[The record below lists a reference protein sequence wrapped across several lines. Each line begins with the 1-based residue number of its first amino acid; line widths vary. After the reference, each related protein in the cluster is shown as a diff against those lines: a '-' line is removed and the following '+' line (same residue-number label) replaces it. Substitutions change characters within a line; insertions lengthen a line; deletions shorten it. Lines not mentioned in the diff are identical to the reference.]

1 MSSRW
6 RERTV
11 ANQRRGVVTVFVV
24 VEGPDGVGKSTVVSA
39 LAELFALRTQ
49 HEVLVT
55 TEPTGSGLGV
65 LLRNAGGDVVGRG
78 LALAIAADRWMHLEN
93 EILPA
98 LERGVVVI
106 SNRYV
111 QSSLVL
117 QRIDGLSLDDIWRYN
132 DFAMAPDLSVYL
144 EQESA
149 VVADRL
155 ASRATKSRM
164 EVASTPQQQAN
175 YYRDAEV
182 FLEARGWRQL
192 RIECR
197 DRSPEELAGLIL
209 DAVDG
214 IHADAYK

>member
-11 ANQRRGVVTVFVV
+11 ANQRKGVVTVFVV

-55 TEPTGSGLGV
+55 TEPTQSGLGV
-65 LLRNAGGDVVGRG
+65 LLRRAGGEIVGRG
-78 LALAIAADRWMHLEN
+78 LALGIAADRWMHLEY
-93 EILPA
+93 EVRPS
-98 LERGVVVI
+98 LERGIVVI
-106 SNRYV
+106 SDRYV

-117 QRIDGLSLDDIWRYN
+117 QRIDGLLLDDIWRYN
-132 DFAMAPDLSVYL
+132 DFAMTPDLSVYL

-149 VVADRL
+149 VVAERL
-155 ASRATKSRM
+155 ASRETRSRM
-164 EVASTPQQQAN
+164 EVASTPQERAD
-175 YYRDAEV
+175 YYRDAEA

-192 RIECR
+192 RIECGAK
-197 DRSPEELAGLIL
+197 SPEELAGLIL

-214 IHADAYK
+214 IHADVYK